1 MSAEPVY
8 AIGVDVGGTKLAAGL
23 VRFPDGAVLAR
34 RMLPTHAP
42 RGGYAVLADT
52 LDMVAGLQAEAAAR
66 GVRPAGVGVD
76 VCELVDPRGC
86 VTSSHTVAWAGL
98 PVRDAFAELLPAV
111 VEADVRAH
119 ALAEAHLGAGRGCAS
134 FVFVTVGTGISSC
147 FVQGGVP
154 LLGAHGNALVLA
166 SSPHTTT
173 CTECGATLRPVL
185 EEIAAGP
192 GLVAIYNRA
201 RMRRAPHVPP
211 AARGE
216 EVLAAAALGDQD
228 AAAAIHTAAGALGV
242 SIGWLVNVLDPHAVV
257 VGGGLGSAPGLYW
270 EAMVAATRDHI
281 LSEVSRSVRIVPAE
295 LGPDA
300 GLIGAALAAVQKF
313 QLAR

>member
-1 MSAEPVY
+1 MNAGPAY

-34 RMLPTHAP
+34 RTLPTQAP
-42 RGGYAVLADT
+42 RGGYAVLADA

-66 GVRPAGVGVD
+66 GVRAAGVGVD
-76 VCELVDPRGC
+76 VCELVDPGGC

-98 PVRDAFAELLPAV
+98 PVRDAFAGLLPAV

-154 LLGAHGNALVLA
+154 LAGAHGNALVLA
-166 SSPHTTT
+166 SSPYTTT

-192 GLVAIYNRA
+192 GLVAQYNRA
-201 RMRRAPHVPP
+201 RLRREPHAPP
-211 AARGE
+211 ATRGE

-242 SIGWLVNVLDPHAVV
+242 SVGWLVNVLDPHAVV
-257 VGGGLGSAPGLYW
+257 VGGGLGSAPGPYW
-270 EAMVAATRDHI
+270 EALIAATREHI
-281 LSEVSRSVRIVPAE
+281 WSEVSRSVRIVPAE